1 MRTRP
6 TQMKK
11 VARRSAAKCVL
22 VIDDHPIVLQGFRQ
36 LLEPAGVKQI
46 LEAGTLEAGFR
57 LYRDH
62 RPDVVILD
70 LAMQKNELSGLSFI
84 HRLCQRDT
92 RTPILVFTMHSDPKI
107 VSRTLK
113 VGATGYVLKDDRY
126 DDLLKA
132 FECVRRGKTYISSEL
147 CAEDGSIK
155 ERETT
160 NPLRPLTMRELQ
172 TLELLAEGMPYRAI
186 AEHLH
191 VSCATVST
199 TCTQLKAKLGVY
211 TLPELMRITI
221 QYLPSV
227 KPSASKEW

>member
-1 MRTRP
+1 
-6 TQMKK
+6 MKK

-36 LLEPAGVKQI
+36 LLEPVGVKQI

-84 HRLCQRDT
+84 HRLRQRDT

-172 TLELLAEGMPYRAI
+172 TLELLAEGMRRGIWHQLAAVRHIEDVVAHDLSSICSALSRWPGMDLWR
-186 AEHLH
+186 HLAGRSR
-191 VSCATVST
+191 VPFWRF
-199 TCTQLKAKLGVY
+199 L
-211 TLPELMRITI
+211 R
-221 QYLPSV
+221 
-227 KPSASKEW
+227 

>member
-1 MRTRP
+1 
-6 TQMKK
+6 
-11 VARRSAAKCVL
+11 VKCVL

-36 LLEPAGVKQI
+36 LLEPVGVKQI
-46 LEAGTLEAGFR
+46 LEAETLDAGFR

-70 LAMQKNELSGLSFI
+70 LAMQKSELSGLSFI
-84 HRLCQRDT
+84 RRLRQSDT
-92 RTPILVFTMHSDPKI
+92 RTPILVFTMHSDPTI
-107 VSRTLK
+107 VSRALK
-113 VGATGYVLKDDRY
+113 IGATGYVLKDDRY
-126 DDLLKA
+126 DDVFKA
-132 FECVRRGKTYISSEL
+132 FECVRRGKTYISSAMC
-147 CAEDGSIK
+147 CADGSIK

-160 NPLRPLTMRELQ
+160 NPLRSLTMRELQ
-172 TLELLAEGMPYRAI
+172 TLELLAEGKPYRAI

-211 TLPELMRITI
+211 ALPELMRIAI

-227 KPSASKEW
+227 KPSASKEWQ